1 MMFLNLRRENVYLS
15 IILNKNIENVNL
27 EVHQ

>member
-1 MMFLNLRRENVYLS
+1 MLLNLRRENVYLS
-15 IILNKNIENVNL
+15 IVLNKNTENVNL